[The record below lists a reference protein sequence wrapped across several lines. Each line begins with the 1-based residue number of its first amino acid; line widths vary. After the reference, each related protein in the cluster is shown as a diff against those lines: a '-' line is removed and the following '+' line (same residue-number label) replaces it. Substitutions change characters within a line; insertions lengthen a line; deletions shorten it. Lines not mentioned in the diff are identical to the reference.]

1 MTAGTNK
8 VGYQFTAMPKQL
20 THLLDV
26 NLRSMLFSLVDASD
40 YFADEEGWFYR
51 SNADLQTDSAM
62 SQNLVKAT
70 VDTLFIYSLLEVTC
84 VGKGKKREPNGYRLN
99 KDMFQFFESLDMNI
113 DMHRPDNK
121 IHTVGYKGSGYH
133 PSYLDDEPERYLPE
147 LVKGKIIWNQTNDTK
162 ASATGDTTVTTT
174 EPTKES
180 TTNVTKSDNNI
191 DDIETE
197 YNKEF
202 KDNKEDTNNDYIN
215 ININIKE
222 KMDNEKEELEREM
235 EEGVTEPNSKNE
247 NEGKEDPNESQFNK
261 KNPSGENQDSI
272 SVEVIDGES
281 YEDCSS
287 QSQSNKEES
296 ERQEDRNTCVDDD
309 TYTEKPVQT
318 WEDEPQPD
326 SLRTLQD
333 YFHKRLRQMFK
344 ERIPDSEN
352 YIQQS
357 KEKLYQELEGFS
369 GIRDYRYVRYT
380 INDACRKETDRL
392 MERIL
397 ASR

>member
-1 MTAGTNK
+1 MTGETNK

-99 KDMFQFFESLDMNI
+99 KDMFQFFESLDMNTDI
-113 DMHRPDNK
+113 HRPENK
-121 IHTVGYKGSGYH
+121 INTVAYKGSGYH
-133 PSYLDDEPERYLPE
+133 PSYLDDEPVRYLPE
-147 LVKGKIIWNQTNDTK
+147 LVKGKIIWNQTNGTK
-162 ASATGDTTVTTT
+162 ASATGDTTETTT

-180 TTNVTKSDNNI
+180 TNDVTKSDNNI
-191 DDIETE
+191 DNIETE
-197 YNKEF
+197 YNKEDINNR
-202 KDNKEDTNNDYIN
+202 DNVNNIDN
-215 ININIKE
+215 INNILKE
-222 KMDNEKEELEREM
+222 KKDKEKLKRDM

-247 NEGKEDPNESQFNK
+247 NEGKEDPNESQFYNI
-261 KNPSGENQDSI
+261 NPSGENQAPI
-272 SVEVIDGES
+272 SEEVIDGET

-287 QSQSNKEES
+287 QSQSNKEDS
-296 ERQEDRNTCVDDD
+296 ERQKDSNTSVNGD
-309 TYTEKPVQT
+309 TNTEKPVQT
-318 WEDEPQPD
+318 WEDEPQPN

-392 MERIL
+392 LERIL

>member
-1 MTAGTNK
+1 MTGETNK

-191 DDIETE
+191 DNIETE

-261 KNPSGENQDSI
+261 KNPSGEKQNSN
-272 SVEVIDGES
+272 SFEVIDGET
-281 YEDCSS
+281 YEESLS
-287 QSQSNKEES
+287 QSQSYNEDYGHQEEVNTS
-296 ERQEDRNTCVDDD
+296 AEQPQLTEQEEFKQWKDVVAPEL
-309 TYTEKPVQT
+309 EKMKHVT
-318 WEDEPQPD
+318 SRAD
-326 SLRTLQD
+326 
-333 YFHKRLRQMFK
+333 FHKLEKSFYQLYDGMVEDTGFVNQRVKKLMDDHIDDFISTQM
-344 ERIPDSEN
+344 
-352 YIQQS
+352 YITYC
-357 KEKLYQELEGFS
+357 KWK
-369 GIRDYRYVRYT
+369 
-380 INDACRKETDRL
+380 
-392 MERIL
+392 
-397 ASR
+397 